1 MHTSL
6 TVGVAVGHKLM
17 SAEEEVTVTCWV
29 EEEGEA
35 INVVVQVLV
44 QVLWLMVLVDMAVVV
59 TRVLDV
65 TVVVIVGSKLVTV
78 ADEHT
83 SLIVVVAISIGC
95 DSE

>member
-1 MHTSL
+1 
-6 TVGVAVGHKLM
+6 
-17 SAEEEVTVTCWV
+17 
-29 EEEGEA
+29 
-35 INVVVQVLV
+35 
-44 QVLWLMVLVDMAVVV
+44 MVLVDMAVMV
-59 TRVLDV
+59 TRVLDM

>member
-1 MHTSL
+1 
-6 TVGVAVGHKLM
+6 M
-17 SAEEEVTVTCWV
+17 SAEGEVTLTCWV
-29 EEEGEA
+29 EEEGVA

-44 QVLWLMVLVDMAVVV
+44 QVLLMMGVDMAVMV

-65 TVVVIVGSKLVTV
+65 TVVVIVGSKQVTV

-83 SLIVVVAISIGC
+83 SLIVVVAINNGC